1 MAWPSGTKAGTT
13 NVDAGTDRPSN
24 ARADIKQNIDNVNSI
39 IDEFNISSPSDG
51 DLLQYSS
58 SSGQWEQVASSSIG
72 GGASM
77 ARFNTTTSQG
87 TNISGNNYR
96 RPISST
102 GRVDTSNIVT
112 FNADNERFTLGA
124 GTYIIQAFSQDNDD
138 EASAYIVKE
147 SDDTNIVSVASFNE
161 VGTTGEAISMIYQ
174 GFTLTESTEMGIRQN
189 TSNSNNRNCS
199 IQIMLFKVA

>member
-1 MAWPSGTKAGTT
+1 MAFPTVKAGTT
-13 NVDAGTDRPSN
+13 HVDAGTDRPSD
-24 ARADIKQNIDNVNSI
+24 ARADIKQNIENVNAI
-39 IDEFNISSPSDG
+39 IDEFNISSPNDG
-51 DLLQYSS
+51 DILQYSS
-58 SSGQWEQVASSSIG
+58 STGQWEQVAGSFISI
-72 GGASM
+72 AK
-77 ARFNTTTSQG
+77 FNTNTSQG
-87 TNISGNNYR
+87 TNISGNIYR

-138 EASAYIVKE
+138 EANATIVKE